1 MVPGAGSE
9 VAVVNGA
16 VVAVN
21 WGINIFDFSTPAT
34 FNNIPTA
41 ALATIARLVRLRR

>member
-1 MVPGAGSE
+1 MP

-21 WGINIFDFSTPAT
+21 WGINIFDIFKLT
-34 FNNIPTA
+34 FNNIPA
-41 ALATIARLVRLRR
+41 ATLAINAWLVRLRR